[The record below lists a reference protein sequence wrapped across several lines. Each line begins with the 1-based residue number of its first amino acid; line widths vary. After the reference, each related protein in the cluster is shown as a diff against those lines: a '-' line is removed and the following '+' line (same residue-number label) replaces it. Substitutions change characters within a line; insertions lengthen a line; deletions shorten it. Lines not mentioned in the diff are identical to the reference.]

1 MNISIFPLGD
11 LSQSKRGGNLPK
23 SAFSLTTQALFELM
37 GREVYK
43 VDVSGFSPVAANLS
57 RTLIARFQLNL
68 QNKQGFSDS
77 YLSHPSGL
85 YS

>member
-1 MNISIFPLGD
+1 MGISAKAKGEVICP
-11 LSQSKRGGNLPK
+11 

-43 VDVSGFSPVAANLS
+43 VDVSGFSPVIANLS

-85 YS
+85 HS